1 MAGNLLRLHSK
12 ELGLIRST
20 SGTYREMVL
29 RNYTYMR
36 NQSKSSFWSDKLS
49 KRMALVF
56 SQNLYTTNSRGAGS
70 QGTGSGNTQTGSSN
84 QNYCDT
90 CKQIH
95 QGRPGAAPP
104 FSMANHTKLGQD
116 LPRPRA
122 RPASVG
128 QRCQGF

>member
-49 KRMALVF
+49 KRMALVI
-56 SQNLYTTNSRGAGS
+56 SQNLYTTNSRGAGT
-70 QGTGSGNTQTGSSN
+70 QGAGSGNTQTGYTDFRTAETVLS
-84 QNYCDT
+84 T
-90 CKQIH
+90 
-95 QGRPGAAPP
+95 
-104 FSMANHTKLGQD
+104 
-116 LPRPRA
+116 
-122 RPASVG
+122 
-128 QRCQGF
+128 